1 MSTETQLNSNEASQD
16 NTLQKGRLVV
26 LAGPSAVGK
35 STIVQRL
42 REELPELYFSVSATT
57 RDPRPGEVDG
67 QDYHFVTKDRFQKL
81 IDTDQLLEWADIH
94 SGLQRSGT
102 PRQPVIDALEA
113 GKPVLVEVDLAGA
126 RQIRKTMPEALQV
139 FLAPPSWEELV
150 KRLVNR
156 ATESQEVIDRRLAT
170 AKSEL
175 EAQSEF
181 DQIVVNDDLEKAV
194 QELISC
200 WNAG

>member
-1 MSTETQLNSNEASQD
+1 VSVETELTFNEASQD
-16 NTLQKGRLVV
+16 ETSQKGRLVV

-42 REELPELYFSVSATT
+42 RKELPELYFSVSATT

-67 QDYHFVTKDRFQKL
+67 EDYHFVTKEAFQEL

-102 PRQPVIDALEA
+102 PRQPIVDALQQ
-113 GKPVLVEVDLAGA
+113 GLPVLVEVDLAGA
-126 RQIRKTMPEALQV
+126 RQIRKSMPEAFHV

-150 KRLVNR
+150 KRLVSR
-156 ATESQEVIDRRLAT
+156 GTESQEVIQRRLNT
-170 AKSEL
+170 AKAEL

-181 DQIVVNDDLEKAV
+181 DRIVVNDDLDRAV
-194 QELISC
+194 AELVSC
-200 WNAG
+200 WSN